1 MMEMLIFVLDTLD
14 RPDLWLMQDFL
25 SSNSSTFSL
34 LLILELFKLRFS
46 STYRKLER
54 SRLVL
59 ILTEGARS

>member
-1 MMEMLIFVLDTLD
+1 MEMLIFVLDTLD